1 MTKYYKRKVVSGS
14 SNEEKLEDIITSTT
28 EEPKHVTALW
38 FTEITATTENNDAI
52 LRAYVEREQIIDMS
66 IRQLLY
72 AMDVETRHSRPRLEV
87 DIDLPEGQSL
97 SVGCVSGGT
106 ATNLE
111 VVAEYEI
118 TS

>member
-1 MTKYYKRKVVSGS
+1 MTKFYKRKAVSGS
-14 SNEEKLEDIITSTT
+14 SNEEKLEEIVTSTA

-38 FTEITATTENNDAI
+38 FTEVTAVENNDAV
-52 LRAYVEREQIIDMS
+52 LRAYVERERIIDMS
-66 IRQLLY
+66 IKHTLSI
-72 AMDVETRHSRPRLEV
+72 MDAEGRYWRPRLEV
-87 DIDLPEGQSL
+87 DITLPVGQSL

-118 TS
+118 TT